1 MDIYIARQ
9 PVFNKKRHTWAYRL
23 KFHPELE
30 PTYFKQNNGDSAS
43 LVLSN
48 GFLSLKHDSILRD
61 KLGIITFNKEL
72 LLKEIPLLFPK
83 NILAIEIDKSVAP
96 DEMVAT
102 ILTQLQLD
110 GYKLIFD
117 GDILLQNI
125 EPYIELANMVK
136 IDFSNISV
144 DELKIILPHIEK
156 DEISF
161 IAESINNQEQFEQA
175 EKLGFKYFSG
185 NFFCEPEIIA
195 GKGIPSRQLVHLQL
209 LSEINRPNLSRKDLE
224 NIFKRD
230 VALSFKLLN
239 YINSAHFSIRNQIRS
254 LNHAL
259 SLLGLDEAKRLLSL
273 IILGNLVNNKSEELL
288 VTSIVRANL
297 AERVGGKLG
306 LEEQQSELFLMG
318 MFSVLDALLDYP
330 LPEIL
335 KDLPIADE
343 IKNALL
349 GEPGLYKDVYDLVL
363 YAEHGEWPDIFNL
376 VEKLHIKKYEFLDLS
391 LQAIKEA
398 NPLILQ

>member
-30 PTYFKQNNGDSAS
+30 PTYFKPNNGNSAS

-48 GFLSLKHDSILRD
+48 GFLSLKQDSILRD

-72 LLKEIPLLFPK
+72 LLKEIPLLFSP
-83 NILAIEIDKSVAP
+83 NVLAIEIDKSVSL
-96 DEMVAT
+96 DETVAT
-102 ILTQLQLD
+102 ILTQLQID
-110 GYKLIFD
+110 GYKLLFD
-117 GDILLQNI
+117 GHILLQNI
-125 EPYIELANMVK
+125 EPYIELANMAK
-136 IDFSNISV
+136 INFSNISA
-144 DELKIILPHIEK
+144 DELKRILPHIEK
-156 DEISF
+156 NEISF
-161 IAESINNQEQFEQA
+161 IAENIHNQEQFEQA

-185 NFFCEPEIIA
+185 NFFCEPEIVA

-259 SLLGLDEAKRLLSL
+259 SLLGLNEAKRLLSL

-288 VTSIVRANL
+288 VTAIVRANL
-297 AERVGGKLG
+297 AERVGEKLG

-318 MFSVLDALLDYP
+318 MFSVLDALLDHP

-335 KDLPIADE
+335 KDLSIASE
-343 IKNALL
+343 IKDALL

-363 YAEHGEWPDIFNL
+363 CAEHGEWPDIFNL

-398 NPLILQ
+398 NPVVLQ